1 MPNTSIPLNAY
12 IHHIEPKPFYESKR
26 NNCSKGGGGQ
36 TRTAFDLA
44 VELMNMRRES
54 HHLT

>member
-26 NNCSKGGGGQ
+26 DIIVQKEGGGS
-36 TRTAFDLA
+36 
-44 VELMNMRRES
+44 NS
-54 HHLT
+54 HCI